1 MKTVAFIIISVW
13 ISTQCLA
20 QIAPQKYF
28 IEFSDK
34 SNSPYSVTRPGEFL
48 TQRAIDRRSRQG
60 ITMTEND
67 LPVNPSYITRL
78 LHFNVTFLNASKWF
92 NGVTIYC
99 ANQATLDS
107 IQQLPFV
114 NRILKSNNVNHITDY
129 LSDNKFKSEEV
140 LHEVN
145 IIHLHPSNPA
155 SSVDPIFNYG
165 PSFRQIHMLNGD
177 SLHKLG
183 YRGEGMVIAVLD
195 AGFYH
200 ADVLNAF
207 DSLRFNGQILGT
219 KDFVKPGNNVYNEYE
234 HGMEVFSCMGA
245 NLPGV
250 IIGTA
255 PKAKYWLLRSEDYY
269 SENII
274 EEYNWVS
281 AAEYADSVGADI
293 INSSL
298 GYTTF
303 DDPAM
308 DHTCSDMN
316 GFTAPATRGA
326 NFAYSKGMIVVNSA
340 GNEGGS
346 SWKCVSA
353 PADGT
358 GVLAIAAVDSNG
370 IRASFS
376 STGEATGRI
385 KPNVAAM
392 GQAVIVVSTIG
403 SIMHSSGTSFSSPI
417 MAGLTACLWQ
427 SAPLKPNGVII
438 RAIELSGNR
447 VTHPDSLLGY
457 GIPDFVK
464 GLKDV
469 GIYEKDKSGRIQIYP
484 NPFTDVVSIRFT
496 LHTDQDLSAELLD
509 QLGQVKSILPVL
521 IGRAGEN
528 QFHFNQ
534 FSALAA
540 GCYFLRITGREI
552 DENIMIVKVNP

>member
-13 ISTQCLA
+13 ISIQCLG
-20 QIAPQKYF
+20 QVGPQKYF
-28 IEFSDK
+28 IEFRDK
-34 SNSPYSVTRPGEFL
+34 NNSPYSVNRPGEFL
-48 TQRAIDRRSRQG
+48 TQRALDRRARQG
-60 ITMTEND
+60 IAISEND
-67 LPVNPSYITRL
+67 IPVNPSYITRL
-78 LHFNVTFLNASKWF
+78 LHFNITFLTASKWF

-114 NRILKSNNVNHITDY
+114 NKVVKSIDDNILNNY
-129 LSDNKFKSEEV
+129 RSGNKFKSEEA

-145 IIHLHPSNPA
+145 VINTLPSN
-155 SSVDPIFNYG
+155 SGNSVNPMFNYG
-165 PSFRQIHMLNGD
+165 PSFRQIHMLGGD

-200 ADVLNAF
+200 VDLLGAF
-207 DSLRFNGQILGT
+207 DSLRMNNQILGT

-234 HGMEVFSCMGA
+234 HGMEVLSCMGG
-245 NLPGV
+245 NQPGA

-281 AAEYADSVGADI
+281 AAEFADSVGADI

-298 GYTTF
+298 GYTQF
-303 DDPAM
+303 DNPAM

-316 GFTAPATRGA
+316 GFTTPATRGA
-326 NFAYSKGMIVVNSA
+326 NFAFSKGMIVVNSA
-340 GNEGGS
+340 GNEGGT

-353 PADGT
+353 PADAN

-370 IRASFS
+370 VHATFS
-376 STGEATGRI
+376 STGEATRRI

-392 GQAVIVVSTIG
+392 GQAAVVESTIG

-417 MAGLTACLWQ
+417 LAGLTACLWQ
-427 SAPLKPNGVII
+427 SAPSRSNATIV

-447 VTHPDSLLGY
+447 ATHPDSLLGY
-457 GIPDFVK
+457 GVPDFVK
-464 GLKDV
+464 GLKHV
-469 GIYEKDKSGRIQIYP
+469 GIYEKDNSATLQVFP
-484 NPFTDVVSIRFT
+484 NPFTDVFSARLT
-496 LHTDQDLSAELLD
+496 LKADQELSVTLLD
-509 QLGQVKSILPVL
+509 QLGRIKCILPGL
-521 IGRAGEN
+521 TARAGEN
-528 QFHFNQ
+528 RFYFNQ
-534 FSALAA
+534 FAALAA
-540 GCYFLRITGREI
+540 GCYFLRVTGGEFC
-552 DENIMIVKVNP
+552 ETIMIVKLNP